1 MIGPGTSGQQIGQE
15 LVPLR
20 VNDLKQY
27 EYCPRIVFYNT
38 VMPVDRK
45 VTVKMER
52 GKEEELRLDALEKR
66 RDLRRYQLGSGQRR
80 FHVWLDSE
88 GLGLSGKLDL
98 LIVSPKGYFP
108 VDFKYTRGRPHR
120 NHIFQLAGYGF
131 LLEENFHTQVEVG
144 FIYLVPT
151 QEVVTI
157 ELNERLRE
165 KMFYMLGEIRSMI
178 RDGILPAPTPVRA
191 RCEDCEFRNYC
202 GDIF

>member
-1 MIGPGTSGQQIGQE
+1 MIGTSETRSEQGLI
-15 LVPLR
+15 PLR

-52 GKEEELRLDALEKR
+52 GKEEEIRLDALEKR
-66 RDLRRYQLGSGQRR
+66 RNLRRYQLGSGQRR
-80 FHVWLDSE
+80 FHVWLDSRE
-88 GLGLSGKLDL
+88 LALSGKLDL

-108 VDFKYTRGRPHR
+108 VDFKYTRGGPHR
-120 NHIFQLAGYGF
+120 NHIFQLAGYSL
-131 LLEENFHTQVEVG
+131 LLEEHFRTRVEAG

-151 QEVVTI
+151 QEVVAI
-157 ELNERLRE
+157 ELNERLRD
-165 KMFYMLGEIRSMI
+165 KTLAMLAEIRSMI
-178 RDGILPAPTPVRA
+178 REGILPAPTPLRA
-191 RCEDCEFRNYC
+191 RCGDCEFRNYC

>member
-1 MIGPGTSGQQIGQE
+1 MIGTGTAGERIGQE
-15 LVPLR
+15 LIPLR

-52 GKEEELRLDALEKR
+52 GKQEELRLDALEKR
-66 RDLRRYQLGSGQRR
+66 RNLRWYQLGSGQRD
-80 FHVWLDSE
+80 FHVWLDSAA
-88 GLGLSGKLDL
+88 LGLSGKLDL

-108 VDFKYTRGRPHR
+108 VDFKYTHGRPHR
-120 NHIFQLAGYGF
+120 NHIFQLAGYGL
-131 LLEENFHTQVEVG
+131 LLEENFGTQVEAG

-165 KMFYMLGEIRSMI
+165 KTLGMLGEIRSMI
-178 RDGILPAPTPVRA
+178 REGMLPAPTPVRA

>member
-1 MIGPGTSGQQIGQE
+1 MIGAVTAGERIGQE

-52 GKEEELRLDALEKR
+52 GKEEELRLDTLEKR
-66 RDLRRYQLGSGQRR
+66 RNLRRYQLDSGQRH
-80 FHVWLDSE
+80 FHVWLDSAA
-88 GLGLSGKLDL
+88 LGLSGKLDL

-120 NHIFQLAGYGF
+120 NHIFQLAGYG
-131 LLEENFHTQVEVG
+131 LLVEENFRTQVEAG

-165 KMFYMLGEIRSMI
+165 KTFYMLGEIRLMI
-178 RDGILPAPTPVRA
+178 REGILPAPTPVRA

>member
-1 MIGPGTSGQQIGQE
+1 MIGMGATEQPIGQA

-66 RDLRRYQLGSGQRR
+66 RNLRRYQLGSGQRH
-80 FHVWLDSE
+80 FHVWLDS
-88 GLGLSGKLDL
+88 GALGLSGKLDL
-98 LIVSPKGYFP
+98 LIVSEKGYFP

-120 NHIFQLAGYGF
+120 NHVFQLAGYG
-131 LLEENFHTQVEVG
+131 LLVEENFRTQVGAG
-144 FIYLVPT
+144 FIYLAPT

-157 ELNERLRE
+157 ELNKRLRE
-165 KMFYMLGEIRSMI
+165 KTLYMLGEIRSMI
-178 RDGILPAPTPVRA
+178 SDGILPAPTPVRA

>member
-1 MIGPGTSGQQIGQE
+1 MIGMGATEQPIGQA

-66 RDLRRYQLGSGQRR
+66 RNLRRYQLGSGQRH
-80 FHVWLDSE
+80 FHVWLDS
-88 GLGLSGKLDL
+88 GALGLSGKLDL
-98 LIVSPKGYFP
+98 LIVSAKGYFP

-120 NHIFQLAGYGF
+120 NHVFQLAGYG
-131 LLEENFHTQVEVG
+131 LLVEENFRTQVGAG
-144 FIYLVPT
+144 FIYLAPT

-157 ELNERLRE
+157 ELNKRLRE
-165 KMFYMLGEIRSMI
+165 KTLYMLGEIRSMI
-178 RDGILPAPTPVRA
+178 SDGILPAPTPVRA

>member
-1 MIGPGTSGQQIGQE
+1 MIGTGTTGERIGQE

-66 RDLRRYQLGSGQRR
+66 RNLRRYQLGSGQRH
-80 FHVWLDSE
+80 FHFWLDSVA
-88 GLGLSGKLDL
+88 LGLSGKLDL

-120 NHIFQLAGYGF
+120 NHIFQLAGYAL
-131 LLEENFHTQVEVG
+131 LLEENFRTQVEAG

-157 ELNERLRE
+157 ELNERLR
-165 KMFYMLGEIRSMI
+165 KKTFYMLGEIRSMI
-178 RDGILPAPTPVRA
+178 REGILPAPTPVRA